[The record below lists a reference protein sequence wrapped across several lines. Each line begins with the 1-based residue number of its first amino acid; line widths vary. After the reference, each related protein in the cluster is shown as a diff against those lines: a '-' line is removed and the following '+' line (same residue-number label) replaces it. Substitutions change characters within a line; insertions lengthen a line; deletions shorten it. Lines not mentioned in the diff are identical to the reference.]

1 MKKKTDSQPI
11 QVISRAASILR
22 VLGEDTGGLSL
33 GQIAGRVNLPRS
45 TVQRIIAALSSE
57 HLVSVGQRAGRIQLG
72 PAIRHLAGQSRL
84 SDPEILTTALA
95 AISNRTGETVDLAIL
110 DGNAMLFIDQIVGR
124 HRLRAVSE
132 TGEHFPLTSTANGK
146 ASLALLPRETALNLA
161 RAELSETGKLQTAKL
176 DHLLEEL
183 EGITQTGLAFDRGE
197 HTEGISA
204 AGFAITDSNGRI
216 YAISIPVPSTRFTA
230 RQTLITA
237 VLLEWRQRLNNQMK

>member
-1 MKKKTDSQPI
+1 MKNKPASQPI

-22 VLGEDTGGLSL
+22 VLGEDTDGLSL

-84 SDPEILTTALA
+84 SDPDILTTALA

-124 HRLRAVSE
+124 QRLRAVSE

-146 ASLALLPRETALNLA
+146 ATLALLPRETALNLA
-161 RAELSETGKLQTAKL
+161 RAELSESGKLQTARL
-176 DHLLEEL
+176 DRLIEEL
-183 EGITQTGLAFDRGE
+183 ELITRTGLAFDRGE
-197 HTEGISA
+197 HTDGISA

-216 YAISIPVPSTRFTA
+216 YAISIPVPSTRFAERKTI
-230 RQTLITA
+230 ITE

>member
-1 MKKKTDSQPI
+1 MENKPASQPI

-22 VLGEDTGGLSL
+22 VLGEDTDGLSL

-57 HLVSVGQRAGRIQLG
+57 HLVSVGQRAGRIRLG

-146 ASLALLPRETALNLA
+146 ATLALLPRETALNLA
-161 RAELSETGKLQTAKL
+161 RAELSKSGKLQTARL
-176 DHLLEEL
+176 ARLIEEL
-183 EGITQTGLAFDRGE
+183 EEVTLAGLAFDRGE
-197 HTEGISA
+197 HTDGISA

-216 YAISIPVPSTRFTA
+216 YAISIPVPSTRFSERKTV
-230 RQTLITA
+230 ITE
-237 VLLEWRQRLNNQMK
+237 VLLEWRQRLNNQMQ

>member
-1 MKKKTDSQPI
+1 MKKKQSSQPI

-22 VLGEDTGGLSL
+22 ILGEDTDGLSL
-33 GQIAGRVNLPRS
+33 GQIARRVNLPRS
-45 TVQRIIAALSSE
+45 TVQRIVAALSAE

-95 AISNRTGETVDLAIL
+95 AISERTGETVDLAIL
-110 DGNAMLFIDQIVGR
+110 DGTAMLFIDQIVGR
-124 HRLRAVSE
+124 QRLRAVSE

-146 ASLALLPRETALNLA
+146 ATLALLPRETALRQA
-161 RAELSETGKLQTAKL
+161 RSELSESGKLDTAKL
-176 DHLLEEL
+176 SQLMDEIED
-183 EGITQTGLAFDRGE
+183 ISRSGLAFDRGE

-216 YAISIPVPSTRFTA
+216 YAISIPVPSTRFAT
-230 RQTLITA
+230 RQKLITE